1 MTSLR
6 VGKRRMMT
14 APSKNR
20 YLKDNP
26 KNENDGRIIE
36 GPYNQIREASISSG
50 RKKHYLIQCKFQ
62 VSIESVC
69 CVAVSR
75 SLIRLVSE

>member
-6 VGKRRMMT
+6 AGKRRMMT
-14 APSKNR
+14 APSENR

-36 GPYNQIREASISSG
+36 GPYNQNKGSFN
-50 RKKHYLIQCKFQ
+50 K
-62 VSIESVC
+62 
-69 CVAVSR
+69 
-75 SLIRLVSE
+75 